1 MKELSAGAS
10 LAWHMAAVEAGAAKH
25 QFIGKEHMM
34 AGALS
39 LEKVLGGENEGITPD
54 MRELLQAECSS
65 IEDVLRAFELDST
78 QLRRQIRTRLGKGT
92 FKRTEKVV
100 HRSEDCRRV
109 FARAERMAQPGQATC
124 LHLLAAI
131 LEEPGDV
138 ISGVLAEAGVKA
150 ADLRERALA
159 NARRETGD
167 GRREAGEEEKIL
179 RCAQNDRAGEP
190 EKVQAGEQKQDLTAT
205 HFLDRYGRDLTQE
218 AKEGKLGP
226 IIGRRQE
233 LLEVIQT
240 LARRTKNNPVL
251 VGEAGVGK
259 TAIVEALAIRI
270 AEGKDSDILG
280 GKRIIELNIGSLVAG
295 TKYRGEFEERLTR
308 IIKEAQAH
316 PEVILFIDELHNVV
330 GAGRAEGSMDAAN
343 IIKPALAR
351 GNLSCIGATTIAEYR
366 RYIEPDSALERRFE
380 KVIVNEPNADE
391 TMAILRGMR
400 PKWEEHH
407 KVRIA
412 DKALEA
418 AVNLSVRFDPDH
430 QLPDK
435 AIDLVDKAGARTR
448 VPVLSMM
455 PGDGRRMTDDGR
467 REAGGEVTELTV
479 AQVLSDK
486 IGVPLEVVTGHLEG
500 MAQSRLLELNSFLK
514 KRLIGQ
520 DEAVERVCRRL
531 LMAHAGLAQ
540 RRGPLGVFLF
550 LGPTGVGKTQLAKL
564 MAEFLFGSES
574 DMIRLDMSEYMEEHS
589 AAKLIGSPPGYVG
602 HEEEGQLT
610 GRLRTKPYSVVLLDE
625 VEKAHPRVFDLFLQV
640 FDEGRVTDAKGRTA
654 DARNAIFVMTSN
666 IQPGKQFNVGFQ
678 DKAES
683 RTAMQHE
690 VKARFRAEFIN
701 RVDEQIVFRPLS
713 EEDARRILRPM
724 LDAISE
730 ELRKRHNVTLHVSE
744 EAEQALA
751 QAGYSPEY
759 GVRELQR
766 TVERLVQAPLS
777 GLILSGRLKEHD
789 AWQVVRGEQGLVVVP
804 VVREEGYRGR

>member
-1 MKELSAGAS
+1 MAS
-10 LAWHMAAVEAGAAKH
+10 LAWQIAASEAAAAKH
-25 QFIGKEHMM
+25 QHIEKEHMM
-34 AGALS
+34 TGVMS

-54 MRELLQAECSS
+54 VRELLQAECSG
-65 IEDVLRAFELDST
+65 IEDVLRAFELDAT
-78 QLRRQIRTRLGKGT
+78 QLRRQVRKRLGKRS

-109 FARAERMAQPGQATC
+109 FARAERMAQPSQATC

-138 ISGVLAEAGVKA
+138 ISGVLAEAGVKPA
-150 ADLRERALA
+150 ELRQSVLVAL
-159 NARRETGD
+159 RK
-167 GRREAGEEEKIL
+167 EAGEIPHFV
-179 RCAQNDRAGEP
+179 RNDKQEGGVGPAA
-190 EKVQAGEQKQDLTAT
+190 EKVQAGEQKQDLAAT

-233 LLEVIQT
+233 LLQVIQT

-259 TAIVEALAIRI
+259 TAIVEALAIRV
-270 AEGKDSDILG
+270 AEGKDSDVLG

-308 IIKEAQAH
+308 VIKEAQAR

-343 IIKPALAR
+343 IMKPALAR

-380 KVIVNEPNADE
+380 KVIVNEPSADE

-448 VPVLSMM
+448 VPMLSMM
-455 PGDGRRMTDDGR
+455 PGGKDGR
-467 REAGGEVTELTV
+467 RETEDRRRETEDGRLETGGEVTELTV

-540 RRGPLGVFLF
+540 RRGP
-550 LGPTGVGKTQLAKL
+550 
-564 MAEFLFGSES
+564 
-574 DMIRLDMSEYMEEHS
+574 H
-589 AAKLIGSPPGYVG
+589 
-602 HEEEGQLT
+602 
-610 GRLRTKPYSVVLLDE
+610 GRVMR
-625 VEKAHPRVFDLFLQV
+625 
-640 FDEGRVTDAKGRTA
+640 DEG
-654 DARNAIFVMTSN
+654 
-666 IQPGKQFNVGFQ
+666 
-678 DKAES
+678 
-683 RTAMQHE
+683 
-690 VKARFRAEFIN
+690 
-701 RVDEQIVFRPLS
+701 
-713 EEDARRILRPM
+713 
-724 LDAISE
+724 
-730 ELRKRHNVTLHVSE
+730 
-744 EAEQALA
+744 
-751 QAGYSPEY
+751 
-759 GVRELQR
+759 
-766 TVERLVQAPLS
+766 
-777 GLILSGRLKEHD
+777 
-789 AWQVVRGEQGLVVVP
+789 
-804 VVREEGYRGR
+804 